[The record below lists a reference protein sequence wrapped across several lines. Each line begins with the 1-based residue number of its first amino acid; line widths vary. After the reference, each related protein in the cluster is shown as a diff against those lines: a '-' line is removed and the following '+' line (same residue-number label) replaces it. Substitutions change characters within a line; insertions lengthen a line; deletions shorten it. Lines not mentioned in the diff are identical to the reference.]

1 MWLDFS
7 PPKSMNQKWNRYIR
21 DNMQFLDFILN
32 WPGIDF
38 WLSLIIDL
46 VEDCFIF
53 LCTYKMKV
61 KNPIPRGKIW
71 LWMIWNKMWQIVVIW
86 SIDCFADFLSQCLC
100 FLQYSLAHWHIIKP
114 WSFPSLAIHFF
125 STNNFMLYWFYFFRF
140 HSIHCQMSIY
150 FATTFAFCVAVITN

>member
-1 MWLDFS
+1 MQGQYAVSGLHTQLTRNRFLTLSYYRPCGRLFHFS
-7 PPKSMNQKWNRYIR
+7 MHLQNEGKKPYPK
-21 DNMQFLDFILN
+21 
-32 WPGIDF
+32 G
-38 WLSLIIDL
+38 
-46 VEDCFIF
+46 
-53 LCTYKMKV
+53 KM
-61 KNPIPRGKIW
+61 W